1 MSNPKSASATGTRSD
16 ALPSMRIDHIEVNL
30 LESPI
35 KMKRSQGIGSVQ
47 ASIKRVLIRVRT
59 DQGVDGVG
67 EAQAWEVF
75 SGTNENVF
83 HSITQYLRPVL
94 LGKDARDVSLR
105 MQECNRALVAN
116 PEAKAAVEMALYDLC
131 GKASGLPLH
140 ALLGGKVRDRI
151 PFSFSIANPDIEADI
166 ELAQQ
171 MMADGHRI
179 FKVKTGFAS
188 HAEDMQRLSR
198 LRERLGDE
206 FELRIDYN
214 QGLQPYDALR
224 QLRDVEKFRP
234 TFIEQPVPRDAIA
247 AMTHLT
253 AALDTPIMADESV
266 FSPSEAL
273 RIVQER
279 AADVISIKLMKA
291 GGIANAIKVNAIAE
305 AGGLPCYGGTLWEGG
320 VALAAASHFIAAE
333 ANVSLG
339 CEFYMPKYVFLEDI
353 LTQATPAERGYVHV
367 PVKAGIGVDVDWK
380 VVDRQRI
387 AQA

>member
-1 MSNPKSASATGTRSD
+1 MPNLTSASASSTWNHP
-16 ALPSMRIDHIEVNL
+16 LPPMKITQIEVNL

-47 ASIKRVLIRVRT
+47 ASIKRVVIRVHT

-83 HSITQYLRPVL
+83 HAITQYLRPVL
-94 LGKDARDVSLR
+94 IGKDPRDIPRR
-105 MQECNRALVAN
+105 MQECDRALVAN
-116 PEAKAAVEMALYDLC
+116 PEAKAAVEMALFDLC
-131 GKASGLPLH
+131 GRAYNLPLY
-140 ALLGGKVRDRI
+140 ALIGGKVRDKI
-151 PFSFSIANPDIEADI
+151 PFSFSIANPDIDADI
-166 ELAQQ
+166 ELARQ
-171 MMADGHRI
+171 MMAAGHRI

-188 HAEDMQRLSR
+188 HAEDMRRLSR
-198 LRERLGDE
+198 LREQLGDD
-206 FELRIDYN
+206 FDLRIDYN

-224 QLRDVEKFRP
+224 QLRDVEQFRP
-234 TFIEQPVPRDAIA
+234 TFIEQPVPRDAIE
-247 AMTHLT
+247 AM
-253 AALDTPIMADESV
+253 AQIARVLDTPIMADESV

-273 RIVQER
+273 RAVQER

-291 GGIANAIKVNAIAE
+291 GGIANAMKVNAIAE

-320 VALAAASHFIAAE
+320 VALAAASHFIAAT

-353 LTQATPAERGYVHV
+353 LVQMTPAEAGYVHV
-367 PVKAGIGVDVDWK
+367 PSGAGIGVDVDWK
-380 VVDRQRI
+380 VVERQRI